1 MVYFGNFYRIFFKKA
16 DKRYFYS
23 QIGIILKKEDV
34 EMEVQIILRKLGV
47 GSTYKGYKAT
57 VLAVTLALEDE
68 DRLSSVT
75 KRIYGEV
82 AEATGSTPSAVEKNI
97 RTVVL
102 RAWSKN
108 RADLEMMAGY
118 KLDIPPSPSEFLDIL
133 YTYIARSRI
142 RRDKT
147 NRSLR

>member
-1 MVYFGNFYRIFFKKA
+1 
-16 DKRYFYS
+16 
-23 QIGIILKKEDV
+23 
-34 EMEVQIILRKLGV
+34 MEVQIILRKLGV